1 VTPQTLNM
9 QNEATP
15 VYLAERERPFWGF
28 AELLLI
34 AALFIPAVFAGGFA
48 VEALSRYLQIDPK
61 LGLPLLAAEFLGYG
75 IVFIAL
81 ALLFGRHGRPLFA
94 SLGWVAQPFKPLHL
108 AVLGMV
114 LALVVVILGNILGFP
129 NVETPFDKLLN
140 DPLSRIAIAIF
151 GVSLGPIIEELLFRG
166 FLQPVLVD
174 SFGVLYGILATSMLF
189 GAMHLMQNAFLWQ
202 SGVLITLVGFVLGV
216 VRHVSGSTR
225 ASAIT
230 HVSYNALPF
239 LVLLISGGQTNHK

>member
-1 VTPQTLNM
+1 M
-9 QNEATP
+9 TP
-15 VYLAERERPFWGF
+15 VYLAEPDRPFWGF
-28 AELLLI
+28 AEILLI
-34 AALFIPAVFAGGFA
+34 AALFLPAILIGGIA
-48 VEALSRYLQIDPK
+48 VREASPYLHIDPT
-61 LGLPLLAAEFLGYG
+61 LGFPLLIAEFIGYG

-81 ALLFGRHGRPLFA
+81 GVLFTRHGRPLFE
-94 SLGWVAQPFKPLHL
+94 SLGWVPQPFRPLHL
-108 AVLGMV
+108 VVLGLI
-114 LALVVVILGNILGFP
+114 LALVVVVLGNLMGFP

-140 DPLSRIAIAIF
+140 DTLSRVAIAVF
-151 GVSLGPIIEELLFRG
+151 GVTLGPIVEELLFRG

-174 SFGVLYGILATSMLF
+174 SLGVLPGILVTSVVF
-189 GAMHLMQNAFLWQ
+189 GAMHLMQNAFIWQ

-239 LVLLISGGQTNHK
+239 FVLLVSGSK

>member
-1 VTPQTLNM
+1 VTP
-9 QNEATP
+9 
-15 VYLAERERPFWGF
+15 VHLADPERPFWGY

-34 AALFIPAVFAGGFA
+34 AALFIPAVFAGGLA
-48 VEALSRYLQIDPK
+48 VQTASPYFHIDPR
-61 LGLPLLAAEFLGYG
+61 LGLPLLIAEFIGYG
-75 IVFIAL
+75 IVFL
-81 ALLFGRHGRPLFA
+81 ALWILFARHGRPLFE
-94 SLGWVAQPFKPLHL
+94 SLGWIPQPFKPLHL
-108 AVLGMV
+108 VVLGLILAVAVV
-114 LALVVVILGNILGFP
+114 LLGNLLGFP

-140 DPLSRIAIAIF
+140 DTASRIAIALF
-151 GVSLGPIIEELLFRG
+151 GTTLGPIIEELLFRG

-174 SFGVLYGILATSMLF
+174 SFGVLPGILATSVLF

-216 VRHVSGSTR
+216 VRHISGSTR

-239 LVLLISGGQTNHK
+239 VVLLASGGQQIHS

>member
-1 VTPQTLNM
+1 LSP
-9 QNEATP
+9 P
-15 VYLAERERPFWGF
+15 IILAEPDRPFWGF
-28 AELLLI
+28 AEVFLI
-34 AALFIPAVFAGGFA
+34 AALFIPAVLAGSFA
-48 VEALSRYLQIDPK
+48 VQAASGYLHIDPK
-61 LGLPLLAAEFLGYG
+61 LGFPLLIAEFIGYG

-81 ALLFGRHGRPLFA
+81 RVLFARYGRPLFE
-94 SLGWVAQPFKPLHL
+94 SLGWVPQPFRPLDL
-108 AVLGMV
+108 ALLGLV
-114 LALVVVILGNILGFP
+114 LALVVVLLGNMLGFP

-140 DPLSRIAIAIF
+140 DALSRVTIALF
-151 GVSLGPIIEELLFRG
+151 GVTLGPIIEELLFRG

-174 SFGVLYGILATSMLF
+174 SFGVLPGILATSVVF
-189 GAMHLMQNAFLWQ
+189 GGMHLMQNAFLWQ

-239 LVLLISGGQTNHK
+239 LVLLVSGSK